1 MDYKIAQIVNLMDST
16 MVGLKRKFE
25 KAPNATYRIS
35 GGPQNGSNRKFDGP
49 LNDSNRKFGTFDGP
63 QNN

>member
-35 GGPQNGSNRKFDGP
+35 GGPQNGSD
-49 LNDSNRKFGTFDGP
+49 RKFGAPSNGSNLKFE
-63 QNN
+63 